1 MRRTVTTLLVTVG
14 LLVGLVANTA
24 AAERSGG
31 GLPQDLLPD
40 LKMAQLYGLDLVTTP
55 GGRTRLIFG
64 TIGWNLGEG
73 PLVARGRRVDPSDE
87 SMQVTQRIRR
97 SDGTWRARS
106 TAAVMFYSG
115 DGHDHWHIRQFM
127 LLNLYK
133 PGQPGGDVYG
143 LRKLGYCLLD
153 AARKPHPPAGAPAAP
168 VFPMGACGH
177 ADSVK
182 VRTGLSVG
190 WGDDYPPAY
199 AHQWMDVTGLA
210 PGEYR
215 ICSTVD
221 PLNDFLER
229 REDDNQ
235 RWTDLRIDIA
245 ADQVEVL
252 ATGGAACGPNQ
263 PTG

>member
-1 MRRTVTTLLVTVG
+1 MRRTVTTFLITAG
-14 LLVGLVANTA
+14 LLVGLVGSAS
-24 AAERSGG
+24 AAERTGG
-31 GLPQDLLPD
+31 GVPRDLLPD
-40 LKMAQLYGLDLVTTP
+40 LRMAKLYGLDLVAAP
-55 GGRTRLIFG
+55 RGRTRLIFG

-73 PLVARGRRVDPSDE
+73 PLEARGRRLDPSDD
-87 SMQVTQRIRR
+87 SMQVKQRIRR
-97 SDGTWRARS
+97 SDGSWRTRS

-153 AARKPHPPAGAPAAP
+153 AVRMPSPPPGSP
-168 VFPMGACGH
+168 VSQVYPNEACGH
-177 ADSVK
+177 GDDVK
-182 VRTGLSVG
+182 VKTGLSVG

-210 PGEYR
+210 PGVYR

-221 PLNDFLER
+221 PLNDFLEV
-229 REDDNQ
+229 REHNNQ
-235 RWTDLRIDIA
+235 RWTDLRIDVA
-245 ADQVEVL
+245 ADEVEV
-252 ATGGAACGPNQ
+252 AGTAVGACGPNVS
-263 PTG
+263 

>member
-1 MRRTVTTLLVTVG
+1 MRRTVTTFLVTAG
-14 LLVGLVANTA
+14 LLVGLVSTA
-24 AAERSGG
+24 SAAERPEG
-31 GLPQDLLPD
+31 GLPRDLLPD
-40 LKMAQLYGLDLVTTP
+40 LKMAKLYGLELVTAP
-55 GGRTRLIFG
+55 RGRTRLIFG

-73 PLVARGRRVDPSDE
+73 PLEARGRRLDRSDE
-87 SMQVTQRIRR
+87 SMHVKQRIRR
-97 SDGTWRARS
+97 SDGSWRARS

-127 LLNLYK
+127 RLNLYE

-153 AARKPHPPAGAPAAP
+153 ATRKARPPAGSPP
-168 VFPMGACGH
+168 SRVYPGDACGH
-177 ADSVK
+177 ASDAK

-210 PGEYR
+210 PGVYR

-221 PLNDFLER
+221 PLDDFLEE
-229 REDDNQ
+229 REDNNQ
-235 RWTDLRIDIA
+235 RWTDLRIDIT
-245 ADQVEVL
+245 ADEVEVL
-252 ATGGAACGPNQ
+252 GTGVAACGPNV
-263 PTG
+263 P